1 MLKDDSAITLVKK
14 YAEDLGMNQQAE
26 SELDWNVFIELSN
39 GKIFGVDFIV
49 SATGVI
55 PNGDLVY
62 FANFQYPEDST
73 QPK

>member
-1 MLKDDSAITLVKK
+1 
-14 YAEDLGMNQQAE
+14 MNQQAE

-62 FANFQYPEDST
+62 FANFQYLEDST